1 MVENERFYQTAIS
14 KLGNFENFKI
24 KLRNNQRKNIIL
36 KILGS
41 FLNFQG
47 KNGRYVKEPRQVW
60 EVF

>member
-14 KLGNFENFKI
+14 KLGNFETFKI
-24 KLRNNQRKNIIL
+24 KLNNQRKNIIL
-36 KILGS
+36 KMLVS

-60 EVF
+60 EVI